1 MHVLVINSGS
11 SSIKFRLYDME
22 QEILLVSGK
31 VERIGE
37 PDSICLY
44 RRYQASD
51 DVAEHREN
59 SPVADHAIGLKK
71 IIAFL
76 DNSGPLDSMK
86 SLYAIGHRVVHGGE
100 TFQAP
105 TQIDEDVIHAIR
117 EMIPLSPLHNPAN
130 LTGIEVTRQLCP
142 QVPQVAVFDTAFF
155 RTLPPHAFRYA
166 LPNDLYR
173 QHHVRRYGFHG
184 TSHQYVARQAAEYLQ
199 QPLEKLRLISLHLG
213 NGASVAAIRG
223 GKCID
228 TSMGM
233 TPLEGLIMGTRC
245 GDLDPSVHFYLTREL
260 GMDISQI
267 ETLLNH
273 GSGMKGLCGASD
285 MREVHR
291 LANKGDEHANLAL
304 DMYCYRISKYIGA
317 YYVSLGGLD
326 ALIFTAGIG
335 ENDPYIR
342 QSICNS
348 LSMLGITPDQKQNQ
362 AGSGGIFKISSSKS
376 KVKVLVIP
384 TNEELEIARQTLSI
398 IAKRGSH

>member
-1 MHVLVINSGS
+1 MRVLVINSGS
-11 SSIKFRLYDME
+11 SSIKFRLYEMD

-37 PDSICLY
+37 PDSLCVY

-51 DVAEHREN
+51 DVDEHSEY

-71 IIAFL
+71 IFAFL
-76 DNSGPLDSMK
+76 TNSKSLDSIE
-86 SLYAIGHRVVHGGE
+86 SLCAIGHRVVHGGE
-100 TFQAP
+100 IFQTP
-105 TQIDEDVIHAIR
+105 TLIDEDVVHAIR

-130 LTGIEVTRQLCP
+130 LAGIEITHQLCP
-142 QVPQVAVFDTAFF
+142 QLPQIAVFDTAFF
-155 RTLPPHAFRYA
+155 RTLPSHAYRYA
-166 LPNDLYR
+166 LPNELYQ

-184 TSHQYVARQAAEYLQ
+184 TSHQYVVGQAAEYLQ

-223 GKCID
+223 GNCID

-245 GDLDPSVHFYLTREL
+245 GDLDPSVHFYLARTL
-260 GMDISQI
+260 GMDINQI

-273 GSGMKGLCGASD
+273 DSGMKGLCGASD

-317 YYVSLGGLD
+317 YTISLGGLD

-335 ENDPYIR
+335 ENDPDIR
-342 QSICNS
+342 QSICNR
-348 LSMLGITPDQKQNQ
+348 LSILGITLNQKQNQ
-362 AGSGGIFKISSSKS
+362 TGSGGIFEISSSKS
-376 KVKVLVIP
+376 KVKLLVIP

-398 IAKRGSH
+398 ITKRGSH